1 MSDSLNTLLTGLA
14 EALAPYL
21 GGSEDIDVEC
31 VVQNYVDSNFDFN
44 DMVTD
49 AISDVDWDDHEILT
63 QRNFDP
69 SDYDLMDTS
78 DIDVAIDE
86 AVDAKI
92 GEALESVVTVDN
104 ILSILALALAGSEA
118 GKRAA

>member
-1 MSDSLNTLLTGLA
+1 LSDSLNTLLKGLA